1 MGALVNNALMKK
13 HLLTSFSG
21 LTLSISTWSQSFDWL
36 IRSYSSSF
44 PSAVSNIC
52 PLGSVCYIK
61 KITDTIK
68 ITLLVLVQI
77 IV

>member
-1 MGALVNNALMKK
+1 MGALVNNALEK

-21 LTLSISTWSQSFDWL
+21 STLSISTWSQSFDWL
-36 IRSYSSSF
+36 IRSYNSSF
-44 PSAVSNIC
+44 LSAVSNIC

-68 ITLLVLVQI
+68 ITPLVLVRI

>member
-1 MGALVNNALMKK
+1 MGALVNNALEK

-36 IRSYSSSF
+36 IRSYNSSF
-44 PSAVSNIC
+44 LSAVSNIC

-68 ITLLVLVQI
+68 ITPLVLVRI